1 MGREKKVSERGSEWG
16 ERGRERGVREGR
28 ELGVSGERGGSEWG
42 ERRVSGEREDVHERA

>member
-1 MGREKKVSERGSEWG
+1 MGRKGERERSER
-16 ERGRERGVREGR
+16 R